1 MLKWN
6 ANNIIDATGGRGEGV
21 CNSVYSSNIST
32 DTRSIKKGDLFIAL
46 KGKEFDGHD
55 FLHEAFLKGAV
66 AAVVSEDKYR
76 NFPLI
81 IVQDTLKALHN
92 MASYYIRN
100 ILVNAKV
107 ITITG
112 SVGKTTTKDMLNTV
126 LLQYGVSHVNEGNL
140 NNNIGLPFTIL
151 KAPEDCQYLIL
162 EIGMSRAGEIKEL
175 SEISNP
181 DIAVITNIEPAH
193 VENFSSLLDIAQA
206 KLEVLHGMKN
216 NGTLV
221 LNKDNEHYDYLLS
234 NANRNVVSFGK
245 NESATVCLLDLI
257 RDDNG
262 LNLKIK
268 LNNGQIMNCNLP
280 VQGEHFAY
288 SALVVTAVLQSLELD
303 LSKLPLALENFTVTE
318 GRGNVHQAKYNGKF
332 VHLVNDSYNA
342 SPTSMKAAIR
352 TLGTY
357 SNLRKVALLGDML
370 ELGNESIV
378 FHTELLDSIV
388 EQNVN
393 KVHTVGKFMLELH
406 KLLPENIKGMHFDD
420 SNQLKS
426 NLANIVQGN
435 DVILVKGSHGM
446 RMDLI
451 VQEFTIE
458 Y

>member
-46 KGKEFDGHD
+46 KGKKFDGHD

-126 LLQYGVSHVNEGNL
+126 LLHYGVSHVNEGNL

-181 DIAVITNIEPAH
+181 DIAVITNIEPVH

-206 KLEVLHGMKN
+206 KLEILHGMKN

-245 NESATVCLLDLI
+245 NESATICLLDLI

-280 VQGEHFAY
+280 VKGEHFAY

-303 LSKLPLALENFTVTE
+303 LSKLPLVLENFTVTE
-318 GRGNVHQAKYNGKF
+318 GRGNVHQAKYNGKL
-332 VHLVNDSYNA
+332 VHLINDSYNA
-342 SPTSMKAAIR
+342 NPTSMKAAIR

-393 KVHTVGKFMLELH
+393 KVHTVGKFMLELN
-406 KLLPENIKGMHFDD
+406 KLLPKNIKGMHFDD
-420 SNQLKS
+420 SNKLKS